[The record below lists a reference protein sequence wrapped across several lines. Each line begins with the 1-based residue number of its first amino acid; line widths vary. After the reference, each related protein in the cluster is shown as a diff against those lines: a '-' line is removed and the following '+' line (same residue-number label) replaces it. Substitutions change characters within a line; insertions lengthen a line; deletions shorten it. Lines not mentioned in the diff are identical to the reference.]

1 MGIRLIIYFAI
12 LFLGFLF
19 GHKDSIN
26 TRQYRK
32 INTVQNICLYALLF
46 IMGIRIG
53 LDESVINSF
62 LSIGYMAVVI
72 TLITLI
78 ATIGI
83 VNLLSRFILNRKG
96 EDKIEL

>member
-1 MGIRLIIYFAI
+1 MGIRLIIYFLI
-12 LFLGFLF
+12 LFLGFII
-19 GHKDSIN
+19 GHKDKIN
-26 TRQYRK
+26 DGLYRK
-32 INTVQNICLYALLF
+32 INILQNVCLYVLLF

-53 LDESVINSF
+53 LDDSVISSF

-78 ATIGI
+78 VTIGI
-83 VNLLSRFILNRKG
+83 VRLLSKLILNRKG